1 MITISILTILLL
13 FITGILFIPLR
24 LVINTKSD
32 EYFVSLPGYFRADLL
47 LGLKKR
53 PRIKVRLFFFTFK
66 IEPYKN
72 IATKKTN
79 KDKPRYNTP
88 SKNIR
93 PRIIFLNQC
102 IRQIKVK
109 ELSANVDTGDFPLNA
124 QLIPVANNLNHGN
137 IQLNINFE
145 NQNSLKLKTSTQ
157 VFKFI
162 KPGIMYLTKY
172 LKT

>member
-1 MITISILTILLL
+1 MITISIFTILLL

-24 LVINTKSD
+24 LVINTKSN

-53 PRIKVRLFFFTFK
+53 PSIKARLFFFTFK
-66 IEPYKN
+66 IEPNKN
-72 IATKKTN
+72 IAKKTKN
-79 KDKPRYNTP
+79 DGKQHKMSLKNTR
-88 SKNIR
+88 S
-93 PRIIFLNQC
+93 RIIFLNQC

-124 QLIPVANNLNHGN
+124 QLIPVANTLNHGN

-162 KPGIMYLTKY
+162 KPGIMYLMSNK
-172 LKT
+172 